1 MLLTAL
7 TKSCD
12 SQQQI
17 DSATAAVIVTAA
29 LCQKLQPSAAPRLP
43 WFSTHQIHSQ
53 SNLPTNTPSCKVHFL
68 SREEMPCAALP
79 TSGRVT
85 GTELKP
91 LAAKTALPR
100 IANESP
106 KIKLSQPEYAYHV
119 LVQTYT
125 LRLALAWKEKQTFT
139 SKVQQKCLCR
149 NGVSKSMSSGLIK
162 HASRARLWPSSCK
175 KNLSPL
181 SRNVTLILF

>member
-1 MLLTAL
+1 MLLTAPSR
-7 TKSCD
+7 SCD

-17 DSATAAVIVTAA
+17 DSATAAVVVTAA
-29 LCQKLQPSAAPRLP
+29 LCQKLHLSAHQLP
-43 WFSTHQIHSQ
+43 WFSAHQIHSQ

-85 GTELKP
+85 GTQLKP

-106 KIKLSQPEYAYHV
+106 RIKLSQPEYAYHV

-125 LRLALAWKEKQTFT
+125 LRLAVA
-139 SKVQQKCLCR
+139 
-149 NGVSKSMSSGLIK
+149 
-162 HASRARLWPSSCK
+162 
-175 KNLSPL
+175 
-181 SRNVTLILF
+181 